1 MLVKAGDEIKK
12 NAPLYIIEAM
22 KMESIVSS
30 PYEGIVGRVV
40 LTEGTVVEQEDLVL
54 TVEEAKLPE
63 PDKNEYLFVYG
74 TLRKEAGNEL
84 HKFIEKNSEFVGMAE
99 AQGKLYMIEE
109 EGYPAFI
116 STDNQADKTIGEL
129 YKLTSPIKLL
139 AILDEYE
146 EFFASDNVNSV
157 FIRNTIDVNF
167 EGQKVES
174 YAYEFNRSV
183 EGLKEI
189 VGGDFMNR

>member
-1 MLVKAGDEIKK
+1 
-12 NAPLYIIEAM
+12 
-22 KMESIVSS
+22 
-30 PYEGIVGRVV
+30 
-40 LTEGTVVEQEDLVL
+40 
-54 TVEEAKLPE
+54 
-63 PDKNEYLFVYG
+63 
-74 TLRKEAGNEL
+74 
-84 HKFIEKNSEFVGMAE
+84 
-99 AQGKLYMIEE
+99 
-109 EGYPAFI
+109 
-116 STDNQADKTIGEL
+116 L

-146 EFFASDNVNSV
+146 EFFANDNVNSV

-189 VGGDFMNR
+189 VGGDFMGR